1 MKYLNKALLW
11 VSLSI
16 MMGTQL
22 LGQEKQ
28 ELTIEISN
36 IKSIKGSMMLAI
48 YDSADTF
55 LGRQVVKGLT
65 IPVTQKGKM
74 QFVVKDL
81 PLGTYAFSIYHD
93 ENDNR
98 VLDTNLMRFP
108 REPYGFSNK
117 AKGRFG
123 PPSFKRAKIRFET
136 NAQVVDIAL
145 K

>member
-1 MKYLNKALLW
+1 
-11 VSLSI
+11 

-36 IKSIKGSMMLAI
+36 IKSIKGSIMLAI